1 MEVLTQF
8 SKLYRVMDHIAMM
21 QGAFN
26 KAWAV
31 TCDYPDV
38 SITTCTDGWALVEG
52 NLSEA
57 DATAIEAELD
67 AIFQNS

>member
-1 MEVLTQF
+1 MEVLTRF
-8 SKLYRVMDHIAMM
+8 SKLYQVLDSQMMM
-21 QGAFN
+21 QSTFN

-38 SITTCTDGWALVEG
+38 SITTCTDGWALIEG
-52 NLSEA
+52 DLSEA

>member
-8 SKLYRVMDHIAMM
+8 SKLYQVMDNQMMM
-21 QGAFN
+21 QGKFL
-26 KAWAV
+26 KASE
-31 TCDYPDV
+31 V
-38 SITTCTDGWALVEG
+38 SAKYDMVITTCTAGWALVEG
-52 NLSEA
+52 DLSEA

>member
-8 SKLYRVMDHIAMM
+8 SKLYQVLDNQSMM
-21 QGAFN
+21 QGKFLA
-26 KAWAV
+26 ASQ
-31 TCDYPDV
+31 V
-38 SITTCTDGWALVEG
+38 STNYGTTITTCTAGWALIEG
-52 NLSEA
+52 DLSEA